1 MQAPAK
7 RKRLSDGGAASALQS
22 LLETYM
28 CPITYHLMVNPVV
41 MTDGATYEKSAIE
54 RWLLTNESSPKTGQ
68 ALSSKVC
75 TACTTTRQAITALV
89 ECGAVSEKEEAQWHM
104 DSGKM
109 KHVGELPGG
118 SAAAR
123 THFAAAKCL
132 AEAGSKTAT
141 EAAVILKA
149 LDLKAEAEKQGVDIS
164 FVMGSLQRPDACWKL
179 LTTWQELTIGAKVR
193 VLGNVAA
200 LKRLCLRAPHDFAE
214 GDEVGWDES
223 MASFAGQDAR
233 VVSCD
238 AEAGSYELAPHLI
251 SNPEPED
258 AWSFPFDCVRAHVAV
273 GSA

>member
-1 MQAPAK
+1 M
-7 RKRLSDGGAASALQS
+7 ASALQS

-28 CPITYHLMVNPVV
+28 CPITHQLMVNPVV
-41 MTDGATYEKSAIE
+41 LTDGATYEKSAIE
-54 RWLLTNESSPKTGQ
+54 RWLLTNENSPKTGQ

-89 ECGAVSEKEEAQWHM
+89 ECGAVSENEEAQWHM

-109 KHVGELPGG
+109 KQVGELPGG

-123 THFAAAKCL
+123 THFVAANFL
-132 AEAGSKTAT
+132 AEAASKTAT

-179 LTTWQELTIGAKVR
+179 LTTFQELKIGAKVR
-193 VLGNVAA
+193 ILDNVAA
-200 LKRLCLRAPHDFAE
+200 LKRLCLREPLDFPE
-214 GDEVGWDES
+214 GAEVGWDEP
-223 MASFAGQDAR
+223 MESFAGQDAR

-238 AEAGSYELAPHLI
+238 AETGSYELQLI

-258 AWSFPFDCVRAHVAV
+258 DDARNFPFDCVRAHVAV